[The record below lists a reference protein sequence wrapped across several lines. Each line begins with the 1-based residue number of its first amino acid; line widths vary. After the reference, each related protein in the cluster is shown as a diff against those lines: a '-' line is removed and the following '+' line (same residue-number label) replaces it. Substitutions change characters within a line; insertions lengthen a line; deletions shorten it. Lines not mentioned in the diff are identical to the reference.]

1 MPRVSWRIPVDP
13 SSSEPIGQPTYVA
26 LAAQNERLRT
36 QLAEFASKLDELAA
50 ANLALSAD
58 NAQLRARLK
67 MNSQNSSK
75 PPSSDGYSKPAPKS
89 RRSRSGKKPGKQP
102 GAPGKNLPQVDDPD
116 TIVPH
121 APDHCEHCGESLA
134 DAPVIKV
141 TRRQVYEL
149 PSIEAIITEH
159 RAERR
164 RCHCGCETTAPFPDE
179 ATGPACYGPNLRAL
193 VCYLVV
199 RQHIPIARVA
209 ELMRDAYS
217 IPVSSGTIVAMVK
230 EGAAMLDGF
239 LAELRDQLGA
249 ADVAHADETGL
260 RVESS
265 LHWVHSV
272 STRLLTLYHLDKKRG
287 TDAMDA
293 MGVLANFT
301 GVLVHD
307 GWSPYR
313 RYTALTHALCGAH
326 HLREL
331 DGVAEVDGQ
340 GWATDMVELLADT
353 WHRVLDLKETGT
365 TSFSAT
371 ELTSIRVPYDAII
384 AAGHMANPA
393 PPPSGR
399 RGRTRKTKAAN
410 LLGRLDLYADD
421 VLRFATDFRVSF
433 DNNEA
438 ERQVRMVKVQQKI
451 SGGFRTK
458 AGAAAWLA
466 VRSYLATVMKNGVNP
481 LEALQRLMVADP
493 WLPPAPDSG

>member
-1 MPRVSWRIPVDP
+1 
-13 SSSEPIGQPTYVA
+13 
-26 LAAQNERLRT
+26 
-36 QLAEFASKLDELAA
+36 
-50 ANLALSAD
+50 
-58 NAQLRARLK
+58 

-89 RRSRSGKKPGKQP
+89 RRHKSGKKAGKQP
-102 GAPGKNLPQVDDPD
+102 GAPGKNLPQVENPDDV
-116 TIVPH
+116 VPH

-141 TRRQVYEL
+141 IRRQVYDL

-164 RCHCGCETTAPFPDE
+164 RCQCGGETTAPFPAE

-209 ELMRDAYS
+209 ELLRDAYA
-217 IPVSSGTIVAMVK
+217 IPVSAGTIVAMVK
-230 EGAAMLDGF
+230 EGAALLDGF
-239 LAELRDQLGA
+239 LASVRDQLGA

-272 STRLLTLYHLDKKRG
+272 STRFLTLYHLDKKRG
-287 TDAMDA
+287 TKAMDA

-313 RYTALTHALCGAH
+313 RYTAFTHALCGAH

-331 DGVAEVDGQ
+331 DAVADVEGQ
-340 GWATDMVELLADT
+340 GWASDMVALLADT
-353 WHRVLDLKETGT
+353 WHRVLDLKEAGI
-365 TSFSAT
+365 SAFSAE
-371 ELTSIRVPYDAII
+371 ELASIGSSYDTII
-384 AAGHMANPA
+384 AAGHVANPA
-393 PPPSGR
+393 PPPSGK
-399 RGRTRKTKAAN
+399 RGRTKKTKAAN
-410 LLGRLDLYADD
+410 LLGRLDTYADD
-421 VLRFATDFRVSF
+421 ALRFATDFSVSF

-458 AGAAAWLA
+458 AGATAWLA
-466 VRSYLATVMKNGVNP
+466 VRSYLATVMKNGQNP
-481 LEALQRLMVADP
+481 LGALQRLMVADP
-493 WLPPAPDSG
+493 WMPPVADSG